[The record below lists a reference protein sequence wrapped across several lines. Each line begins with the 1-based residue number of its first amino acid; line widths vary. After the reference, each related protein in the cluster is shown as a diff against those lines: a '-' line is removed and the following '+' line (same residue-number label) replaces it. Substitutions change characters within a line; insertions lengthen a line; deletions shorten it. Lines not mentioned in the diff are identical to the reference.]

1 MATENREVERLVNER
16 AKHKGEWLTDAA
28 VSIYQKKINEL
39 AESNNQ
45 DAGER
50 RKIRIEFQ
58 EKYGLLEI
66 EAINILNG
74 FYVSF
79 YIDKYQRIKSCTP
92 VQSLK
97 SKENIEKED

>member
-1 MATENREVERLVNER
+1 MTTENREVERLVNER

-28 VSIYQKKINEL
+28 VSIYQKKISEL
-39 AESNNQ
+39 ADANNL

-58 EKYGLLEI
+58 D
-66 EAINILNG
+66 INILNG

-97 SKENIEKED
+97 LKETIEKED